1 MPVVPGESH
10 LVNEDAHCA
19 CVCLTNIQ
27 SMHDEGQEIEKG
39 SLERG

>member
-1 MPVVPGESH
+1 MPEVPGESH

-19 CVCLTNIQ
+19 CGCIPNTQ
-27 SMHDEGQEIEKG
+27 SMHGDGQEIEKE